1 MMIGKLFKDR
11 RGAIALQFAIL
22 VAPMTLAVGAAVD
35 YSRSVHYRAELQG
48 VADSAALAAAT
59 LWKGGTTSAAATT
72 AANNY
77 ITAGVSRLPP
87 NGGVTPTVAT
97 SSSNIGYSA
106 DVTLTSSMNTTF
118 LGTVMPS
125 IPVTVYATA
134 LNPKPYGHFCAGG
147 ASSSSGLCASNASA
161 FSASAADTNKVYWYY
176 VPSDGSVPADSDMTL
191 LWSNAAHAN
200 NNPQPIPL
208 DSNQQVGFALRN
220 TTANYGSYTNSQGH
234 SVQYTNQYGSAP
246 GDTHT
251 FYSHLVPP
259 SNSSNGYNSSN
270 NPGNANSVNG
280 STGKN
285 CAMQVTVNNSS
296 TGNATAPSFSGSCPD
311 DSNTSVTQYSA
322 PTCSQLGGK
331 MITFYFNDMGGR
343 TDDKDFN
350 DGVFTY
356 YCGGNG
362 TGSGGSTGST
372 GPQSV
377 VLIN

>member
-1 MMIGKLFKDR
+1 MIGKLFKDR